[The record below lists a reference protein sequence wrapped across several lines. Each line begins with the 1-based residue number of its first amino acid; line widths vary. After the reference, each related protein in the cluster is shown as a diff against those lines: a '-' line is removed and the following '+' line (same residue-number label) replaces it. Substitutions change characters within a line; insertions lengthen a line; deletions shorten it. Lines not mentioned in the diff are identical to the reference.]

1 LIDRSGV
8 LDLFCVA
15 GHPPGM
21 TLRQE
26 VVSAIGFVLKLR
38 IGQRL
43 KRALG
48 AREETD
54 AQILAE
60 QIVAHLERCRFRFSQ
75 EPPSAAP
82 RTPATRS
89 DGNDRGSGA

>member
-1 LIDRSGV
+1 
-8 LDLFCVA
+8 
-15 GHPPGM
+15 M

-60 QIVAHLERCRFRFSQ
+60 QIVAHLERCRFRFYQ

-82 RTPATRS
+82 STPEGR
-89 DGNDRGSGA
+89 SGADDRAPDA